1 MPASRATCE
10 YRQETMCDLSEG
22 VAKAWSRQNP
32 LPRAALQLRVP
43 GTLRYSWVVMAPHIR
58 PDQRRQPA
66 EVLRAYERLTG
77 FAKPVGSL
85 IQMLAIR

>member
-1 MPASRATCE
+1 VRLE
-10 YRQETMCDLSEG
+10 RRGREG
-22 VAKAWSRQNP
+22 MVQTEPVTA
-32 LPRAALQLRVP
+32 RAALQLRVP